1 MGILPLITMICLIF
15 VVRLA
20 FQNVQAPLIWNR
32 QQRAPGHML
41 DSTGLDQFVS
51 RAKDPAQNDTPAQ
64 KLYLEASLLGAGL
77 AQGIAEK
84 GSELLQHPLSTAA
97 SLGATTALTY
107 GAGWAAMRYAPAAF
121 GVGKLVI
128 GAAMAYEAGSAIFS
142 SAEAGVKTWND
153 PSTLKENQK
162 VIADRVGKPLTELA
176 LYSLAGAGG
185 LWRGAGSGK
194 AAAEIAGSLELQAT
208 RRSSA
213 THLPVLL
220 DSPNQSIKQLRLG
233 KDAIL
238 SEVYAKASPSV
249 VQIFHGPDPFG
260 HSKGSYATGFLVD
273 DGLVATNNHVLH
285 GHSVPTI
292 KLSTGEWVEAKL
304 VARDK
309 TADLALLR
317 LPQGTPS
324 QPPLTLGNSDSIGER
339 TRVLMLGHPFAVS
352 RPVISDGYVTARQ
365 GQKFIHHGKGV
376 LDPFPTSESFFEN
389 VSVKGSPGIR
399 DVWRPN
405 APAQVIRREVL
416 AHNAPTQPG
425 SSGSPLL
432 DRNGQVIGVH
442 SIGGEFKWG
451 STVEHLKAL
460 IKVYKETPPCENW
473 LRVITHARA
482 EQATLGTTR
491 GFAYTRL
498 RTEQVEIADLKA
510 IGARPKT

>member
-1 MGILPLITMICLIF
+1 
-15 VVRLA
+15 
-20 FQNVQAPLIWNR
+20 
-32 QQRAPGHML
+32 ML
-41 DSTGLDQFVS
+41 DSPGLDRFVA
-51 RAKDPAQNDTPAQ
+51 RVKDSEQIDTPGQ
-64 KLYLEASLLGAGL
+64 KLAMEASLLGSGL
-77 AQGIAEK
+77 AQGVAAK
-84 GSELLQHPLSTAA
+84 ASELAEHPLATAA

-107 GAGWAAMRYAPAAF
+107 GAGWAAMRYAPGAF
-121 GVGKLVI
+121 GVGKYLL
-128 GAAMAYEAGSAIFS
+128 GAAIAYEAGSALIS
-142 SAEAGVKTWND
+142 TAQAGAKTWRD
-153 PSTLKENQK
+153 PSSFDQSRNI
-162 VIADRVGKPLTELA
+162 IADRVGKPLTEFA

-208 RRSSA
+208 RRSSS
-213 THLPVLL
+213 THLPMLL
-220 DSPNQSIKQLRLG
+220 DGPEKAIKQIRLG
-233 KDAIL
+233 KDPIL
-238 SEVYAKASPSV
+238 SDVYAKTSPSV

-285 GHSVPTI
+285 GHSLPTV
-292 KLSTGEWVEAKL
+292 KLSTGQWVEAKL

-317 LPQGTPS
+317 LPEGTPG
-324 QPPLTLGNSDSIGER
+324 QPHLTLGDTDNIGER
-339 TRVLMLGHPFAVS
+339 SRVLMLGHPFGVS
-352 RPVISDGYVTARQ
+352 RAVISDGYVSARQ

-376 LDPFPTSESFFEN
+376 IDLFPGTESFFEN
-389 VSVKGSPGIR
+389 VTVKGHPGLR
-399 DVWRPN
+399 DVWP
-405 APAQVIRREVL
+405 PT
-416 AHNAPTQPG
+416 APTQIIRRDVLTHTAPTHPG

-432 DRNGQVIGVH
+432 DRSGKVIGVH

-473 LRVITHARA
+473 LRVITHARPQ
-482 EQATLGTTR
+482 QATLGTTR

-510 IGARPKT
+510 IGARPKQ